1 MDLRQLEMFRAVAEQ
16 GTFTK
21 AAGRLK
27 VSQSAVSRQVQ
38 LLEHELGG

>member
-21 AAGRLK
+21 AAGRLHIL
-27 VSQSAVSRQVQ
+27 SFVQ
-38 LLEHELGG
+38 E